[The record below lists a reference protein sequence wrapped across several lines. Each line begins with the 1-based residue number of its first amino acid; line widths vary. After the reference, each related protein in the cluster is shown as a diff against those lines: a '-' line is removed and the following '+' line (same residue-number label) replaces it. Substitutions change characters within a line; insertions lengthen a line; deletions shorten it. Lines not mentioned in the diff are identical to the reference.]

1 MDFMRR
7 NWWLILLF
15 IGAFGFM
22 TYSTIIDSK
31 TQSLL
36 QKNFRASP
44 TEIKTA
50 MMQAVGQCQ
59 DIDKMLKK
67 MMDEI
72 GADRAYV
79 FQFHNGTR
87 LVSGKHFYYYSNT
100 HEVVG
105 PGVSSEITNLQML
118 PMSLLVPSWLPQ
130 LIKGKGFVTET
141 AHEKHE
147 YTKSI
152 LEAQG
157 IESIA
162 ILPRMEKKNTYPIGF
177 MGVDFTKSQLKEG
190 TLKILY
196 RYTNPIRKM
205 LWS

>member
-1 MDFMRR
+1 MDFLKR
-7 NWWLILLF
+7 NWWLVLLF
-15 IGAFGFM
+15 TVAFGFM
-22 TYSTIIDSK
+22 VYSSVLDTS
-31 TQSLL
+31 TQSILK
-36 QKNFRASP
+36 KNFRASP

-50 MMQAVGQCQ
+50 MIRAVGQCQ
-59 DIDKMLKK
+59 DIDKMLKR

-105 PGVSSEITNLQML
+105 PGISSEITNLQML

-141 AHEKHE
+141 AYENHE

-157 IESIA
+157 IVSIA
-162 ILPRMEKKNTYPIGF
+162 IVPLMDKTNTYPIGF
-177 MGVDFTKSQLKEG
+177 MGVDFTKSQLKEN

-196 RYTNPIRKM
+196 QYTTPIRKM
-205 LWS
+205 LWK